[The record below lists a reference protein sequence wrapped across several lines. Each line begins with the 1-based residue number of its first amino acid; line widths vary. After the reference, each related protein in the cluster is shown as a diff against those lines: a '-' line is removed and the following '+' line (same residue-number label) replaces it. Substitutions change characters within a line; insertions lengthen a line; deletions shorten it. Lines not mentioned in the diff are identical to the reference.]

1 MSGSATAATTAVGVL
16 RLPGLARWLPLDLD
30 ADADA
35 YRQRLLGTRSGS
47 AEQADAVTRVAT
59 RLGAERSR
67 PGVRLVAAWLLL
79 DEPGG
84 LAWSAHATLRGVG
97 LPATRQTTDVVTRL
111 LQGEAVVGS
120 PEVDEVRT
128 ASGPALRVRS
138 RPMGA
143 AGGPDDSHDSHD
155 TDGSRP
161 VHARTS
167 IAWRRPERDL
177 LVVLGGYAD
186 DLAHGPAL
194 STALTALARDAS
206 GL

>member
-1 MSGSATAATTAVGVL
+1 MRASATAATTAAGVL

-30 ADADA
+30 AEADA
-35 YRQRLLGTRSGS
+35 YRQRLLETRSGS
-47 AEQADAVTRVAT
+47 DEQAEAITRVAS

-97 LPATRQTTDVVTRL
+97 LPAARQTTDVVTRL

-138 RPMGA
+138 RPMGVA
-143 AGGPDDSHDSHD
+143 DGDDD
-155 TDGSRP
+155 SRP

-167 IAWRRPERDL
+167 IVWRRPERDL

-194 STALTALARDAS
+194 STALTALARDVS